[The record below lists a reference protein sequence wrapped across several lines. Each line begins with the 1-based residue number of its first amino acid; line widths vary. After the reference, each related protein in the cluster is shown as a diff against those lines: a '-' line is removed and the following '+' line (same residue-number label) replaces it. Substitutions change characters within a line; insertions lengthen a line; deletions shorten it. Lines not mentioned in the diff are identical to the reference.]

1 MLGEYYART
10 VVWRTSELI
19 FVSTVQYRMLV
30 FFSGDGLLLRYCIHR
45 QIYGAQPQCIP
56 CPVVLL
62 HPYRAFAWS
71 IASFTVCVPYLL
83 VTLLFRILTTTM
95 RCTHV
100 RQPNSELTE
109 VILMKHETKLLKV
122 FIYRAWSGSIAFYF
136 PSIQQFYNSF
146 HSSCSRPVAVPLM
159 KLPFFELQLN

>member
-10 VVWRTSELI
+10 MVWRTSELI

-95 RCTHV
+95 RALMSDS
-100 RQPNSELTE
+100 P
-109 VILMKHETKLLKV
+109 IL
-122 FIYRAWSGSIAFYF
+122 
-136 PSIQQFYNSF
+136 N
-146 HSSCSRPVAVPLM
+146 
-159 KLPFFELQLN
+159 